1 MELVDLV
8 GIDKAFPSLHCSGT
22 DVFGYSNPPIV
33 RDFQDL
39 GFTFQSI
46 STGTSATINAIKS
59 SGSGGFYFDVIEHE
73 VENKGELT
81 PRYILNQLTQTFN
94 LTQEDLSNICGS
106 ARKSINNWLNGDLPN
121 KTKNKRLLELYLI
134 KKEWVGSG
142 FSSSRNLLDLKV
154 LGEMS
159 VLELL
164 SQDDLDKEKILF
176 AGSRLTLGRPDS
188 SAGLRDPFA

>member
-8 GIDKAFPSLHCSGT
+8 GIDKAFPSVHCSGT
-22 DVFGYSNPPIV
+22 DVFGYSNPSIV

-73 VENKGELT
+73 VKNKSELT

-164 SQDDLDKEKILF
+164 SQDDLDKEKVLF
-176 AGSRLTLGRPDS
+176 AGSRLTLSRTDS